1 MSLETL
7 RRAFE
12 LADGGR
18 CDSIA
23 DIRRTLARERFD
35 SIDAH
40 LSGTGLKK
48 QLLARITLARQGR
61 APTPEE

>member
-1 MSLETL
+1 MSNDTL

-12 LADGGR
+12 LADSGR
-18 CDSIA
+18 CTNIT
-23 DIRRTLARERFD
+23 DIRRILARERCD

-48 QLLARITLARQGR
+48 QLLARIEKAKAVDGEVIQ
-61 APTPEE
+61 A